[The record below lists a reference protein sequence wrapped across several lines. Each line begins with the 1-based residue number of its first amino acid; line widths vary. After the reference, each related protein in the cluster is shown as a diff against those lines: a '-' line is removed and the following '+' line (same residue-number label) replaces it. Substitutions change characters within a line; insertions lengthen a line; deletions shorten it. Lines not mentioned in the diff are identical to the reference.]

1 MLQDAPLTSALKWP
15 RIIEPMH
22 LMIPFAAALSDTA
35 SSVLRD
41 LSLPVLARL
50 LGRLVPTT
58 RDEGDEYSFSAPHER
73 ALAAAWGWR
82 GDDGALPFAAKLAA
96 SDGIDVGQRAWGLIT
111 PVHWQVGRDNVS
123 LADPDALELS
133 EAESRELF
141 NAVRELFESEGIA
154 LIWGAPLR
162 WYGAHDSF
170 DALPCASLDRVI
182 GRNVELWVRNGPAAQ
197 AQTRLIR
204 RLQSEVQLLL
214 YPHPINEA
222 REARGALPVNSF
234 WLSGCGRAQPAARD
248 HVVVDDSLR
257 APLMAEDWAAW
268 GEAWRALDAGA
279 LTALQRAA
287 DSGEN
292 VTLTLCGERSA
303 QRFESIVPSA
313 WKRLTQRWRS
323 IAPHTVLEA
332 L

>member
-1 MLQDAPLTSALKWP
+1 
-15 RIIEPMH
+15 MH

-41 LSLPVLARL
+41 LPLPVLARL
-50 LGRLVPTT
+50 LGRLTPSPL
-58 RDEGDEYSFSAPHER
+58 DEGDEYSFSAPHER

-82 GDDGALPFAAKLAA
+82 GDDGALPFAAKMAA
-96 SDGIDVGQRAWGLIT
+96 SDGIDVGPRAWGLIT
-111 PVHWQVGRDNVS
+111 PVHWHVGRDNVS

-133 EAESRELF
+133 EAESRALF

-170 DALPCASLDRVI
+170 DALPCAALDRVI
-182 GRNVELWVRNGPAAQ
+182 GRNVELWVRNGPTAP

-234 WLSGCGRAQPAARD
+234 WLSGCGRAQPAAQD
-248 HVVVDDSLR
+248 QLVVDDSLR

-279 LTALQRAA
+279 LTALQAAA

-292 VTLTLCGERSA
+292 VALTLCGERST
-303 QRFESIVPSA
+303 QRFESSAPSA